1 MTDFVTSAIM
11 TDGHNKRATDA
22 LPNSLPTNRELL
34 DAIIVTQR
42 EVVAVKTMLS
52 NIDDAFLTN
61 DIGKKDYEGH
71 RLDHLHRKMRSESF
85 ENAKLAG
92 TLKIVG
98 IVLAAIVTIFTTGLS
113 VHIQRILGQ

>member
-11 TDGHNKRATDA
+11 TDGHNKSSTDLLQSA
-22 LPNSLPTNRELL
+22 APTNRELL
-34 DAIIVTQR
+34 DAIIATQR
-42 EVVAVKTMLS
+42 EVVSVKTMLS

-71 RLDHLHRKMRSESF
+71 RLDHLHRKKRSENF
-85 ENAKLAG
+85 ENAKLTG

-98 IVLAAIVTIFTTGLS
+98 AVILSIFTIFTTGLS
-113 VHIQRILGQ
+113 VHIQKMLGH